1 MEIICRSGCG
11 PKVEHCRPQ
20 RVKNNKLLESKPV
33 KKDELLEAKKDKTQ
47 SQNPVSHILS
57 PEQRV
62 EIIAGILS
70 EVFQRFLL
78 IVQQFISW
86 LMTDLC
92 CDQNLFYLWKI
103 YFCRSSE
110 IKLNLKLRLTLELIK
125 RTLIPVGNVEL
136 STFDLPLLPMPT
148 HKCKNKTRFYTACPA
163 DILL

>member
-1 MEIICRSGCG
+1 MEIICSSGCG

-20 RVKNNKLLESKPV
+20 RMKNNELFGSKSM
-33 KKDELLEAKKDKTQ
+33 KKDELLEAKKDKT
-47 SQNPVSHILS
+47 QNPVSHILS

-62 EIIAGILS
+62 EIIAAILS

-86 LMTDLC
+86 LMTDIC

-125 RTLIPVGNVEL
+125 KN
-136 STFDLPLLPMPT
+136 FDSSW
-148 HKCKNKTRFYTACPA
+148 KCRVVNLRSAFTANA
-163 DILL
+163 NTQVQQ